1 MVCACV
7 WGTVASVC
15 EREKAKTKETE
26 KAIIVCVFS
35 LSFTL
40 SLVKYFDYKYLIFF
54 QSMIMTSQFS
64 LLMTVMSISTSYWLH
79 SVQTEQ
85 WNLSVYWTDAIGI
98 NTTYFHKLQCKD
110 AFILFRAGCIVRF
123 VGWSKTKWF
132 ITLAALLIFLLI
144 PFRLCVC
151 RDLHPPR

>member
-7 WGTVASVC
+7 RRTVASVC
-15 EREKAKTKETE
+15 KREKAKTKETE

-79 SVQTEQ
+79 SIQTEQ

-110 AFILFRAGCIVRF
+110 KIILFRAGCIVRF

-132 ITLAALLIFLLI
+132 ITLAALLTFLLI

-151 RDLHPPR
+151 CDLHPPR